1 LQIGFLTTIDTK
13 TRLYMKMLTGSL
25 VAFFLCLAQPSL
37 IHGQTSNIVLDS
49 SDSGNIEVRQTSDT
63 SLKSNIALKKSD
75 SAKIL
80 VDQAVMQGKNQQK
93 SGFMDFVNNTY
104 VIILAITALIS
115 LIILVR
121 KYIKKRKKKE
131 QE

>member
-1 LQIGFLTTIDTK
+1 
-13 TRLYMKMLTGSL
+13 MKMLTGSL